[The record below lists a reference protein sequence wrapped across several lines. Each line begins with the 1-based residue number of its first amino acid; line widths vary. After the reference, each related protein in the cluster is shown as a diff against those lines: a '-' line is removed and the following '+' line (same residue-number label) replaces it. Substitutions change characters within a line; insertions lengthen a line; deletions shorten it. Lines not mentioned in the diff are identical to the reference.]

1 MTEGDRTVL
10 ITGCSTG
17 IGRAAAKAFLEDG
30 WTTYAT
36 ARTPSDIEDLGEMG
50 CETAEL
56 DVTVQEHVDG
66 VVDRIVEEQGRI
78 DCLVNNAGTA
88 QAGALEEVPI
98 EAMEWQFD
106 VNVFGPHR
114 LARAVLPHMREQGD
128 GTIINVSSV
137 MGLVAMPGMGPY
149 AGTKHAMEGLT
160 DALRTEVAPFGID
173 VFLVEPG
180 WIKTP
185 IGDKGEDAIRENE
198 SEDSPYGPLHDNAV
212 AYRDLMMETF
222 SGGLE
227 DVATTLVRAAN
238 SPDPKARYVVKTNGR
253 LLALNQYLPDSLY
266 DCQLE
271 RIFWGPLARV
281 WNRVT

>member
-1 MTEGDRTVL
+1 MTGTDRVAL
-10 ITGCSTG
+10 VTGCSTG
-17 IGRAAAKAFLEDG
+17 IGRAAARAFIEDG

-36 ARTPSDIEDLGEMG
+36 ARTPSDIADLGEMG

-56 DVTVQEHVDG
+56 DVTVQEHVDR
-66 VVDRIVEEQGRI
+66 VVDRIVEEQGHV

-88 QAGALEEVPI
+88 QAGALEEVPV
-98 EAMEWQFD
+98 EAMEYQFD

-114 LARAVLPHMREQGD
+114 LVRAVLPHMREQGD
-128 GTIINVSSV
+128 GTIVNVSSV

-149 AGTKHAMEGLT
+149 AGTKHAMEGLA

-173 VFLVEPG
+173 VVLVEPG

-198 SEDSPYGPLHDNAV
+198 SADSPYRTLHHNGI
-212 AYRDLMMETF
+212 AYKDLMMEKL
-222 SGGLE
+222 SGDLE
-227 DVATTLVRAAN
+227 EAATTIVRAAN
-238 SPDPKARYVVKTNGR
+238 SPDPKARYVVTTNGK
-253 LLALNQYLPDSLY
+253 LLALNQYLPDRLY
-266 DCQLE
+266 DWQLE

-281 WNRVT
+281 WDRVT